1 MNDLIKVLMV
11 EDFTTIKEE
20 AYCDIA
26 STTVQIDEEFEEKV
40 RHHVQLLAKEPRQR
54 IVDDILN
61 YSRSISKM

>member
-1 MNDLIKVLMV
+1 MV

-20 AYCDIA
+20 SYSDVA

-40 RHHVQLLAKEPRQR
+40 RHHMQFLAKEPRQR

-61 YSRSISKM
+61 YSKSLAKM